1 MQNFWKLF
9 IGSCFVILLMACQ
22 SEPKMEEETEDIM
35 EEDAIETRAEA
46 EETIQL
52 SLINSEE
59 VEIGMATLK
68 ETKEGVQ
75 IAVEGHHLPEGEH
88 GFHIHEKGIC
98 EAPDFESAGGHF
110 NPDDKKHG
118 FDHPEGPHSGD
129 IQNLEVNED
138 GTVDATFVNNRI
150 TLKKDEEHSLYTEE
164 GTALVIHA
172 DPDDYI
178 SQPAGDSG
186 DRIACGVIVPTN

>member
-52 SLINSEE
+52 SLIYSEE

-75 IAVEGHHLPEGEH
+75 IAVEGHHLQEGEH
-88 GFHIHEKGIC
+88 GFHIHEYGIC
-98 EAPDFESAGGHF
+98 VAPVFEYA
-110 NPDDKKHG
+110 
-118 FDHPEGPHSGD
+118 
-129 IQNLEVNED
+129 
-138 GTVDATFVNNRI
+138 R
-150 TLKKDEEHSLYTEE
+150 
-164 GTALVIHA
+164 
-172 DPDDYI
+172 
-178 SQPAGDSG
+178 
-186 DRIACGVIVPTN
+186 